1 MAGKSA
7 AISVNVI
14 ADAAR
19 FKAGLAQAEQA
30 AGSFQNQMTN
40 LSKGI
45 ASALGTA
52 AVINFGKA
60 SVAAALDDA
69 EAQTVLA
76 RTLKNVTG
84 ATEANIAAVEDYI
97 GKTQAATGV
106 LDDELRPAYANL
118 VRATKDNSDAQQL
131 LNLALDISTSTGKS
145 VESVS
150 LALAKGYMGNTTA
163 LGKLG
168 IATKDASGKALAF
181 DQIQQQ
187 LNTTF
192 GGATA
197 EAAGTAAGQMKIAQA
212 SFANL
217 QEEVGA
223 ALIPTLVALVEG
235 IKPVL
240 DAFNGLPDQVQQVIV
255 VFGLGAVA
263 AKMLHGTLSAMGLG
277 ATQAATGMAAA
288 GTATAGAAASASLA
302 TLAIAPLAALLMVL
316 NIRATMQ
323 ANKQQLL
330 NEYSADYAGYLEDI
344 NRAQADSS
352 RGAVIAAAALQ
363 FATGAQVK
371 LNEEKGKTI
380 TRTEAE
386 LLAFRDLAATNPAQ
400 AKALLDN
407 AEFTSKLR
415 SEKDTYVAVLNEEI
429 EAQRRANAQQAE
441 SAALIDESTEA
452 TAALI
457 EQWDLLTGRLSSQV
471 AWDNLDTQLDDLKTK
486 AAAAFGGSEQAVKDF
501 NKANYDTWLQI
512 QSIAQALNLP
522 DEVETRI
529 SVLYNQGDI
538 DKILQILSYARINT
552 ELMNEPLVI
561 PGLANGGTV
570 TTAGLTLVGERG
582 PELLSLPRGAQ
593 VTPLT
598 GSTSMGS
605 TNITINMPAGANGD
619 DVVRALQDWTRRNGA
634 IPVTTTTAV
643 RR

>member
-40 LSKGI
+40 MSKGV
-45 ASALGTA
+45 AGALGTA

-60 SVAAALDDA
+60 SVAAALEDA

-84 ATEANIAAVEDYI
+84 ATAGSIAAVEEYI
-97 GKTQAATGV
+97 AKTQAATGV
-106 LDDELRPAYANL
+106 LDDELRPAYSNL
-118 VRATKDNSDAQQL
+118 VRATKDNSDAQSL
-131 LNLALDISTSTGKS
+131 LNLALDVSTSTGKS

-150 LALAKGYMGNTTA
+150 MALAKAYMGNTTA

-168 IATKDASGKALAF
+168 IATKDAAGNALSF

-187 LNTTF
+187 LNQTF

-197 EAAGTAAGQMKIAQA
+197 EAANTAAGQMRIAQA
-212 SFANL
+212 AFADL

-223 ALIPTLVALVEG
+223 ALIPALTALAEG

-240 DAFNGLPDQVQQVIV
+240 DAFNALPDEVQQLIV

-263 AKMLHGTLSAMGLG
+263 AKAMHTSL
-277 ATQAATGMAAA
+277 TGMSV
-288 GTATAGAAASASLA
+288 AASTASLA
-302 TLAIAPLAALLMVL
+302 LAPLAALLLVL

-323 ANKQQLL
+323 GNQQKLL
-330 NEYSADYAGYLEDI
+330 NEYSADYASYLEDI
-344 NRAQADSS
+344 NRAQADTN
-352 RGAVIAAAALQ
+352 RGAVIAAAALTW
-363 FATGAQVK
+363 AAGAQQRM
-371 LNEEKGKTI
+371 NEEKGKTI
-380 TRTEAE
+380 TLTQGE
-386 LLAFRDLAATNPAQ
+386 LLAFKDLAAQNPAQ
-400 AKALLDN
+400 AKALLEN
-407 AEFTSKLR
+407 ADFTAKLR
-415 SEKDTYVAVLNEEI
+415 GEKQAYVNILDEEI
-429 EAQRRANAQQAE
+429 AAQVRANAQQAE
-441 SAALIDESTEA
+441 SASLLEEAAEA
-452 TAALI
+452 TSELI
-457 EQWDLLTGRLSSQV
+457 TQWDTLTSRLSSQV
-471 AWDNLDTQLDDLKTK
+471 AWDNLDTTLDDLKTK
-486 AAAAFGGSEQAVKDF
+486 AAEAFGGSEQAVKDF
-501 NKANYDTWLQI
+501 NKASYDAWLQI
-512 QSIAQALNLP
+512 QNVVQALDLP
-522 DEVETRI
+522 AEVQTRI
-529 SVLYNQGDI
+529 SVLYDQGDI
-538 DKILQILSYARINT
+538 DKILQILAYARFNR
-552 ELMNEPLVI
+552 ELNFEPLAI

-598 GSTSMGS
+598 GTSGTGT

-619 DVVRALQDWTRRNGA
+619 DVVRALQDWGRRNGA
-634 IPVTTTTAV
+634 VPITTTTAI

>member
-40 LSKGI
+40 MSKGV
-45 ASALGTA
+45 AGALGTA

-60 SVAAALDDA
+60 SVAAALEDA

-84 ATEANIAAVEDYI
+84 ATAGSIAAVEEYI
-97 GKTQAATGV
+97 AKTQAATGV
-106 LDDELRPAYANL
+106 LDDELRPAYSNL
-118 VRATKDNSDAQQL
+118 VRATKDNSDAQSL
-131 LNLALDISTSTGKS
+131 LNLALDVSTSTGKS

-150 LALAKGYMGNTTA
+150 MALAKAYMGNTTA

-168 IATKDASGKALAF
+168 IATKDAAGNALSF

-187 LNTTF
+187 LNQTF

-197 EAAGTAAGQMKIAQA
+197 EAANTAAGQMRIAQA
-212 SFANL
+212 AFADL

-223 ALIPTLVALVEG
+223 ALIPALTALAEG

-240 DAFNGLPDQVQQVIV
+240 DAFNALPDEVQQLIV

-263 AKMLHGTLSAMGLG
+263 AKAMHTSL
-277 ATQAATGMAAA
+277 TGMSV
-288 GTATAGAAASASLA
+288 AASTA
-302 TLAIAPLAALLMVL
+302 TLALAPLAALLLVL

-323 ANKQQLL
+323 GNQQKLL

-344 NRAQADSS
+344 NRAQADTN
-352 RGAVIAAAALQ
+352 RGAVIAAAALTW
-363 FATGAQVK
+363 AAGAQQRM
-371 LNEEKGKTI
+371 NEEKGKTI
-380 TRTEAE
+380 TLTQGE
-386 LLAFRDLAATNPAQ
+386 LLAFKDLAAQNPAQ
-400 AKALLDN
+400 AKALLEN
-407 AEFTSKLR
+407 ADFTAKLR
-415 SEKDTYVAVLNEEI
+415 GEKQSYVNILDEEI
-429 EAQRRANAQQAE
+429 AAQVRANAQQAE
-441 SAALIDESTEA
+441 SASLLEEAAEA
-452 TAALI
+452 TSELI
-457 EQWDLLTGRLSSQV
+457 TQWDTLTSRLSSQV
-471 AWDNLDTQLDDLKTK
+471 AWDNLDTTLDDLKTK
-486 AAAAFGGSEQAVKDF
+486 AAEAFGGSEQAVKDF
-501 NKANYDTWLQI
+501 NKASYDAWLQI
-512 QSIAQALNLP
+512 QNVVQALDLP
-522 DEVETRI
+522 AEVQTRI
-529 SVLYNQGDI
+529 SVLYDQGDI
-538 DKILQILSYARINT
+538 DKILQILAYARFNQ
-552 ELMNEPLVI
+552 ELNFEPLAI

-598 GSTSMGS
+598 GTSGTGT

-619 DVVRALQDWTRRNGA
+619 DVVRALQDWGRRNGA
-634 IPVTTTTAV
+634 VPITTTTAI

>member
-40 LSKGI
+40 MSKGV
-45 ASALGTA
+45 AGALGTA

-60 SVAAALDDA
+60 SVAAALEDA

-84 ATEANIAAVEDYI
+84 ATAGSIAAVEEYI
-97 GKTQAATGV
+97 AKTQAATGV
-106 LDDELRPAYANL
+106 LDDELRPAYSNL
-118 VRATKDNSDAQQL
+118 VRATKDNSNAQSL
-131 LNLALDISTSTGKS
+131 LNLALDVSTSTGKS

-150 LALAKGYMGNTTA
+150 MALAKAYMGNTTA

-168 IATKDASGKALAF
+168 IATKDAAGNALSF

-187 LNTTF
+187 LNQTF

-197 EAAGTAAGQMKIAQA
+197 EAANTAAGQMRIAQA
-212 SFANL
+212 AFADL

-223 ALIPTLVALVEG
+223 ALIPALTALAEG

-240 DAFNGLPDQVQQVIV
+240 DAFNALPDEVQQLIV

-263 AKMLHGTLSAMGLG
+263 AKAMHTSL
-277 ATQAATGMAAA
+277 TGMSV
-288 GTATAGAAASASLA
+288 AASTASLA
-302 TLAIAPLAALLMVL
+302 LAPLAALLLVL

-323 ANKQQLL
+323 GNQQKLL

-344 NRAQADSS
+344 NRAQADTN
-352 RGAVIAAAALQ
+352 RGAVIAAAALTW
-363 FATGAQVK
+363 AAGAQQRM
-371 LNEEKGKTI
+371 NDEKGKTI
-380 TRTEAE
+380 TLAQGE
-386 LLAFRDLAATNPAQ
+386 LLAFKDLAAQNPAQ
-400 AKALLDN
+400 AKALLEN
-407 AEFTSKLR
+407 ADFTAKLR
-415 SEKDTYVAVLNEEI
+415 GEKQAYVNILDEEI
-429 EAQRRANAQQAE
+429 AAQVRANAQQAE
-441 SAALIDESTEA
+441 SASLLEEAAEA
-452 TAALI
+452 TSELI
-457 EQWDLLTGRLSSQV
+457 TQWDTLTGRLSSQV
-471 AWDNLDTQLDDLKTK
+471 AWDNLDTTLDDLKTK
-486 AAAAFGGSEQAVKDF
+486 AAEAFGGSEQAVKDF
-501 NKANYDTWLQI
+501 NKASYDAWLQI
-512 QSIAQALNLP
+512 QNVVQALDLP
-522 DEVETRI
+522 AEVQTRI
-529 SVLYNQGDI
+529 SVLYDQGDI
-538 DKILQILSYARINT
+538 DKILQILAYARFNR
-552 ELMNEPLVI
+552 ELNFEPLAI

-598 GSTSMGS
+598 GTSGTGT

-619 DVVRALQDWTRRNGA
+619 DVVRALQDWGRRNGA
-634 IPVTTTTAV
+634 VPITTTTAI